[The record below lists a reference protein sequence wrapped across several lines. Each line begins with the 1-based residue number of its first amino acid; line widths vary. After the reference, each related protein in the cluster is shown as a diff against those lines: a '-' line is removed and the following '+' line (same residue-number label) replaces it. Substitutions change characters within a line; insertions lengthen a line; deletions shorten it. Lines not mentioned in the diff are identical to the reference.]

1 MCFWLGILA
10 TVVDQVSLP
19 RSGRKAMIYRRNGI
33 RLNHTITYLS
43 YIPPWAHDNALDT
56 LASLLF
62 VLFLVSCLSH
72 TLSKVYLTRLRT
84 SRYLLSS
91 ARLHVF
97 LLHFFFVTYLHCWLF
112 FFHNFFVP
120 PAPTSA
126 LALQNPQPSLKI
138 LADSLPALKGE
149 GLKSFSGAGFAPSR
163 SPHPPP
169 VLRPLK
175 SAVA

>member
-1 MCFWLGILA
+1 
-10 TVVDQVSLP
+10 
-19 RSGRKAMIYRRNGI
+19 MIYRRNGI
-33 RLNHTITYLS
+33 QLNHTITYLS

-112 FFHNFFVP
+112 FFTIFFAHHASSDRIISTPLQTHSNAIASFETRNVWCHLIYNMTVIIGSLP
-120 PAPTSA
+120 FMRSLPDSSGLRSQYPQRHPTS
-126 LALQNPQPSLKI
+126 
-138 LADSLPALKGE
+138 
-149 GLKSFSGAGFAPSR
+149 GA
-163 SPHPPP
+163 
-169 VLRPLK
+169 
-175 SAVA
+175 